1 MRIFKYL
8 MTAAAALAIC
18 GCSEKDETEKKID
31 DLLSRMTLHEKIGQ
45 MNQLSG
51 GDWLT
56 EAAEKGEVGSILNC
70 VDPAEINR
78 IQKAAVERSRL
89 GIPILVSR
97 DVIHGFKTIFPIP
110 LGLAATFDPELVESG
125 ARVAAVEAASC
136 GVRWTFS
143 PMLDISRDPRWGR
156 IAESSG
162 EDPYLDAVMG
172 AAMVRGYQG
181 NGDSTSI
188 AACLKHFVGY
198 GATEGGRDYN
208 TVELSERTL
217 RNVYFPAFQAGV
229 DAGAMTLMT
238 SFNTIDGV
246 PSTGNKWLL
255 QDVLRGE
262 WGFDGMI
269 VTDWNSSGEMI
280 MHGFAKDLKDAT
292 DLAVNA
298 GVEMDMMS
306 YGYISFIEE
315 LVKEKKISEKQIDDA
330 VRDILRLKFC
340 LGLFDNPY
348 VKEEGSGDVLYAPS
362 HLEAAKQSAIES
374 AILLKNDNAAL
385 PLKDAKTLLVT
396 GPLADAPY
404 EQMGTWAFDGDETHS
419 VTPLAALKKDYN
431 VIYEPGTAFSR
442 DRSIAGIA
450 KAKAAASRA
459 DAIVVFAGEEAIL
472 SGEAHCLS
480 DLNLQ
485 GAQSELIAAM
495 RQTGKKV
502 IVVVMAGRPLTIG
515 RDLENCDAMLYSFHP
530 GTMGGEAI
538 ADLLSGKAVPSGK
551 TPVTFL
557 KTVGQAPMYYNHL
570 NTGRP
575 NTGTETLLMDLP
587 LKAGQTSNGC
597 TSYYLDSGYGPL
609 FPFGYGLSYTT
620 FAYSGLKAAADG
632 VTLTVTNTGKCAGAE
647 IVQLYVAKPDAR
659 IFRPAQELKGFAKV
673 WLEAGESKTVTI
685 PLDDKAFRYWN
696 IATDS
701 WEVEGGKY
709 LLRVGASSDDICL
722 TGEVTVP
729 GTGAPN
735 PYQSVELPHYRT
747 GEVTQVSDEE
757 FAALLGRPIPEDKIK
772 IDRNMTLGELGHGR
786 SPLGWI
792 VAAVLGLL
800 LRQSIQRGK
809 PDLNILFQ
817 YNMPLRALAK
827 MTNGAISM
835 GMVDGI
841 VMEAQGFWIIGLLR
855 VIVEAVKNIA
865 QNGAMEKRLKNS

>member
-1 MRIFKYL
+1 MKILKYL
-8 MTAAAALAIC
+8 IMTAASALAIC

-330 VRDILRLKFC
+330 VRDILRLKFR

-348 VKEEGSGDVLYAPS
+348 VNEEGSKDVLYAPS

-374 AILLKNDNAAL
+374 AILLKNDNAL

-620 FAYSGLKAAADG
+620 FEYSDIALDSREYTAADTIK
-632 VTLTVTNTGKCAGAE
+632 VKFTLKNSGEYAGIEVA
-647 IVQLYVAKPDAR
+647 QLYVRDLVGSIAR
-659 IFRPAQELKGFAKV
+659 PVKELKGFQRVA
-673 WLEAGESKTVTI
+673 LNAGESKVVDFSL
-685 PLDDKAFRYWN
+685 PVSALAFWN
-696 IATDS
+696 INNEYIVEPGDFQLWVATDS
-701 WEVEGGKY
+701 ASGEP
-709 LLRVGASSDDICL
+709 VGF
-722 TGEVTVP
+722 TV
-729 GTGAPN
+729 
-735 PYQSVELPHYRT
+735 R
-747 GEVTQVSDEE
+747 
-757 FAALLGRPIPEDKIK
+757 
-772 IDRNMTLGELGHGR
+772 
-786 SPLGWI
+786 
-792 VAAVLGLL
+792 
-800 LRQSIQRGK
+800 
-809 PDLNILFQ
+809 
-817 YNMPLRALAK
+817 
-827 MTNGAISM
+827 
-835 GMVDGI
+835 
-841 VMEAQGFWIIGLLR
+841 
-855 VIVEAVKNIA
+855 
-865 QNGAMEKRLKNS
+865 

>member
-1 MRIFKYL
+1 MKILKYL
-8 MTAAAALAIC
+8 IMTAASALAIC

-78 IQKAAVERSRL
+78 VQKAAVERSRL

-172 AAMVRGYQG
+172 TAMVRGYQG

-217 RNVYFPAFQAGV
+217 RNIYFPAFQAGV

-330 VRDILRLKFC
+330 VRDILRLKFR

-348 VKEEGSGDVLYAPS
+348 VNEEGSKDVLYAPS

-374 AILLKNDNAAL
+374 AILLKNDNAL

-442 DRSIAGIA
+442 DRSTAGIA

-620 FAYSGLKAAADG
+620 FEYSDIALDSREYTAADTIKVK
-632 VTLTVTNTGKCAGAE
+632 VTLKNSGEYTGTEVA
-647 IVQLYVAKPDAR
+647 QLYVRDLVGSIAR
-659 IFRPAQELKGFAKV
+659 PVKELKGFQRVA
-673 WLEAGESKTVTI
+673 LNAGESKVVDFSL
-685 PLDDKAFRYWN
+685 PVSALAFWN
-696 IATDS
+696 INNEYIVEPGDFQLWVATDS
-701 WEVEGGKY
+701 ASGEP
-709 LLRVGASSDDICL
+709 VGF
-722 TGEVTVP
+722 TV
-729 GTGAPN
+729 
-735 PYQSVELPHYRT
+735 R
-747 GEVTQVSDEE
+747 
-757 FAALLGRPIPEDKIK
+757 
-772 IDRNMTLGELGHGR
+772 
-786 SPLGWI
+786 
-792 VAAVLGLL
+792 
-800 LRQSIQRGK
+800 
-809 PDLNILFQ
+809 
-817 YNMPLRALAK
+817 
-827 MTNGAISM
+827 
-835 GMVDGI
+835 
-841 VMEAQGFWIIGLLR
+841 
-855 VIVEAVKNIA
+855 
-865 QNGAMEKRLKNS
+865 

>member
-45 MNQLSG
+45 MNQISG

-70 VDPAEINR
+70 VNPAEINR
-78 IQKAAVERSRL
+78 VQKAAVERSRL

-255 QDVLRGE
+255 QDILRGE

-330 VRDILRLKFC
+330 VRDILRLKFR

-348 VKEEGSGDVLYAPS
+348 VNEDGSKDVLYAPS
-362 HLEAAKQSAIES
+362 HLEAAKQSALES
-374 AILLKNDNAAL
+374 AILLKNDNAL
-385 PLKDAKTLLVT
+385 PLKNVKTLLVT

-459 DAIVVFAGEEAIL
+459 EAIVVFAGEEAIL

-620 FAYSGLKAAADG
+620 FEYSDLTLDSREYTAADTIK
-632 VTLTVTNTGKCAGAE
+632 VKFTLKNSGEYAGIEVA
-647 IVQLYVAKPDAR
+647 QLYVRDLVGSIAR
-659 IFRPAQELKGFAKV
+659 PVKELKGFQRVA
-673 WLEAGESKTVTI
+673 LNAGESKVVDFSL
-685 PLDDKAFRYWN
+685 PVSALAFWN
-696 IATDS
+696 INNEYIVEPGDFQLWVATDS
-701 WEVEGGKY
+701 ASGEP
-709 LLRVGASSDDICL
+709 VGF
-722 TGEVTVP
+722 TV
-729 GTGAPN
+729 
-735 PYQSVELPHYRT
+735 R
-747 GEVTQVSDEE
+747 
-757 FAALLGRPIPEDKIK
+757 
-772 IDRNMTLGELGHGR
+772 
-786 SPLGWI
+786 
-792 VAAVLGLL
+792 
-800 LRQSIQRGK
+800 
-809 PDLNILFQ
+809 
-817 YNMPLRALAK
+817 
-827 MTNGAISM
+827 
-835 GMVDGI
+835 
-841 VMEAQGFWIIGLLR
+841 
-855 VIVEAVKNIA
+855 
-865 QNGAMEKRLKNS
+865 

>member
-1 MRIFKYL
+1 MKILKCL
-8 MTAAAALAIC
+8 IMTAASALAIC

-330 VRDILRLKFC
+330 VRDILRLKFR

-348 VKEEGSGDVLYAPS
+348 VNEEGSKDVLYAPS

-374 AILLKNDNAAL
+374 AILLKNDNAL
-385 PLKDAKTLLVT
+385 PLKNVKTLLVT

-620 FAYSGLKAAADG
+620 FEYSDIALDSREYTAADTIK
-632 VTLTVTNTGKCAGAE
+632 VKFTLKNSGEYAGIEVA
-647 IVQLYVAKPDAR
+647 QLYVRDLVGSIAR
-659 IFRPAQELKGFAKV
+659 PVKELKGFQRVA
-673 WLEAGESKTVTI
+673 LNAGESKVVDLSL
-685 PLDDKAFRYWN
+685 PVSALAFWN
-696 IATDS
+696 INNEYIVEPGDFQLWVATDS
-701 WEVEGGKY
+701 ASGEP
-709 LLRVGASSDDICL
+709 VGF
-722 TGEVTVP
+722 TV
-729 GTGAPN
+729 
-735 PYQSVELPHYRT
+735 R
-747 GEVTQVSDEE
+747 
-757 FAALLGRPIPEDKIK
+757 
-772 IDRNMTLGELGHGR
+772 
-786 SPLGWI
+786 
-792 VAAVLGLL
+792 
-800 LRQSIQRGK
+800 
-809 PDLNILFQ
+809 
-817 YNMPLRALAK
+817 
-827 MTNGAISM
+827 
-835 GMVDGI
+835 
-841 VMEAQGFWIIGLLR
+841 
-855 VIVEAVKNIA
+855 
-865 QNGAMEKRLKNS
+865 

>member
-1 MRIFKYL
+1 MKILKYL
-8 MTAAAALAIC
+8 IMTAASALAIC
-18 GCSEKDETEKKID
+18 GCSEKDETEKRID

-78 IQKAAVERSRL
+78 VQKAAVEKSRL

-162 EDPYLDAVMG
+162 EDPYLDVVMG
-172 AAMVRGYQG
+172 VAMVRGYQG

-208 TVELSERTL
+208 TAEISERTL
-217 RNVYFPAFQAGV
+217 RNVYFHAFQAGV

-255 QDVLRGE
+255 QDILRGE

-330 VRDILRLKFC
+330 VRDILRLKFR

-348 VKEEGSGDVLYAPS
+348 VNEEGSKDVLYAPS

-374 AILLKNDNAAL
+374 AILLKNDNAL
-385 PLKDAKTLLVT
+385 PLKNVKTLLVT

-442 DRSIAGIA
+442 DRSTAGIA

-620 FAYSGLKAAADG
+620 FEYSDIALDSREYTAADTIK
-632 VTLTVTNTGKCAGAE
+632 VKFTLKNSGEYTGTEVA
-647 IVQLYVAKPDAR
+647 QLYVRDLVGSIAR
-659 IFRPAQELKGFAKV
+659 PVKELKGFQRVA
-673 WLEAGESKTVTI
+673 LNAGESKVVDFSL
-685 PLDDKAFRYWN
+685 PVSALAFWN
-696 IATDS
+696 INNEYIVKPGDFQLWVATDS
-701 WEVEGGKY
+701 ASGEP
-709 LLRVGASSDDICL
+709 VGF
-722 TGEVTVP
+722 TV
-729 GTGAPN
+729 
-735 PYQSVELPHYRT
+735 R
-747 GEVTQVSDEE
+747 
-757 FAALLGRPIPEDKIK
+757 
-772 IDRNMTLGELGHGR
+772 
-786 SPLGWI
+786 
-792 VAAVLGLL
+792 
-800 LRQSIQRGK
+800 
-809 PDLNILFQ
+809 
-817 YNMPLRALAK
+817 
-827 MTNGAISM
+827 
-835 GMVDGI
+835 
-841 VMEAQGFWIIGLLR
+841 
-855 VIVEAVKNIA
+855 
-865 QNGAMEKRLKNS
+865 

>member
-1 MRIFKYL
+1 
-8 MTAAAALAIC
+8 MTAASALAIC

-255 QDVLRGE
+255 QDILRGE

-330 VRDILRLKFC
+330 VRDILRLKFR

-348 VKEEGSGDVLYAPS
+348 VNEEGSKDVLYAPS

-374 AILLKNDNAAL
+374 AILLKNDNAL
-385 PLKDAKTLLVT
+385 PLKNVKTLLVT

-442 DRSIAGIA
+442 DRSTAGIA

-480 DLNLQ
+480 DPNLQ

-620 FAYSGLKAAADG
+620 FEYSDIALDSREYTAADTIK
-632 VTLTVTNTGKCAGAE
+632 VKFTLKNSGEYTGTEVA
-647 IVQLYVAKPDAR
+647 QLYVRDLVGSIAR
-659 IFRPAQELKGFAKV
+659 PVKELKGFQRVA
-673 WLEAGESKTVTI
+673 LNAGESKVVDFSL
-685 PLDDKAFRYWN
+685 PVSALAFWN
-696 IATDS
+696 INNEYAVEPGDFQLWVATDS
-701 WEVEGGKY
+701 ASGEP
-709 LLRVGASSDDICL
+709 VGF
-722 TGEVTVP
+722 TV
-729 GTGAPN
+729 
-735 PYQSVELPHYRT
+735 R
-747 GEVTQVSDEE
+747 
-757 FAALLGRPIPEDKIK
+757 
-772 IDRNMTLGELGHGR
+772 
-786 SPLGWI
+786 
-792 VAAVLGLL
+792 
-800 LRQSIQRGK
+800 
-809 PDLNILFQ
+809 
-817 YNMPLRALAK
+817 
-827 MTNGAISM
+827 
-835 GMVDGI
+835 
-841 VMEAQGFWIIGLLR
+841 
-855 VIVEAVKNIA
+855 
-865 QNGAMEKRLKNS
+865 

>member
-78 IQKAAVERSRL
+78 VQKAAVERSRL

-330 VRDILRLKFC
+330 VRDILRLKFR

-348 VKEEGSGDVLYAPS
+348 VKEEGSGDVLYAPP

-374 AILLKNDNAAL
+374 AILLKNDNAL
-385 PLKDAKTLLVT
+385 PLKNVKTLLVT

-620 FAYSGLKAAADG
+620 FEYSDIALDSREYTAADTIK
-632 VTLTVTNTGKCAGAE
+632 VKFTLKNSGEYTGTEVA
-647 IVQLYVAKPDAR
+647 QLYVRDLVGSIAR
-659 IFRPAQELKGFAKV
+659 PVKELKGFQRV
-673 WLEAGESKTVTI
+673 TLNAGESKVVDFSL
-685 PLDDKAFRYWN
+685 PVSALAFWN
-696 IATDS
+696 INNEYIVEPGDFQLWVATDS
-701 WEVEGGKY
+701 ASGEP
-709 LLRVGASSDDICL
+709 VGF
-722 TGEVTVP
+722 TV
-729 GTGAPN
+729 
-735 PYQSVELPHYRT
+735 R
-747 GEVTQVSDEE
+747 
-757 FAALLGRPIPEDKIK
+757 
-772 IDRNMTLGELGHGR
+772 
-786 SPLGWI
+786 
-792 VAAVLGLL
+792 
-800 LRQSIQRGK
+800 
-809 PDLNILFQ
+809 
-817 YNMPLRALAK
+817 
-827 MTNGAISM
+827 
-835 GMVDGI
+835 
-841 VMEAQGFWIIGLLR
+841 
-855 VIVEAVKNIA
+855 
-865 QNGAMEKRLKNS
+865 

>member
-1 MRIFKYL
+1 MKILKYL
-8 MTAAAALAIC
+8 IMTAASALAIC

-78 IQKAAVERSRL
+78 VQKAAVERSRL

-125 ARVAAVEAASC
+125 ARVAAVEAAFC

-198 GATEGGRDYN
+198 GAAEGGRDYN
-208 TVELSERTL
+208 TTEISERTL
-217 RNVYFPAFQAGV
+217 RNIYFPAFQAGV

-330 VRDILRLKFC
+330 VRDILRLKFR

-348 VKEEGSGDVLYAPS
+348 VNEEGSKDVLYAPS

-374 AILLKNDNAAL
+374 AILLKNDNAL
-385 PLKDAKTLLVT
+385 PLKNVKTLLVT

-515 RDLENCDAMLYSFHP
+515 RNLENCDAMLYSFHP

-538 ADLLSGKAVPSGK
+538 ADLLSGKAIPSGK

-570 NTGRP
+570 STGRP

-620 FAYSGLKAAADG
+620 FEYSDLSLDSREYATTDTIKVK
-632 VTLTVTNTGKCAGAE
+632 VTLKNSGEYAGTEVA
-647 IVQLYVAKPDAR
+647 QLYVRDLVGSIAR
-659 IFRPAQELKGFAKV
+659 PVKELKGFQRVTLK
-673 WLEAGESKTVTI
+673 AGESTVVEFSL
-685 PLDDKAFRYWN
+685 PVAALAFWN
-696 IATDS
+696 INNEYIVEPGDFQLWVATDS
-701 WEVEGGKY
+701 ASGEP
-709 LLRVGASSDDICL
+709 VGF
-722 TGEVTVP
+722 TV
-729 GTGAPN
+729 
-735 PYQSVELPHYRT
+735 R
-747 GEVTQVSDEE
+747 
-757 FAALLGRPIPEDKIK
+757 
-772 IDRNMTLGELGHGR
+772 
-786 SPLGWI
+786 
-792 VAAVLGLL
+792 
-800 LRQSIQRGK
+800 
-809 PDLNILFQ
+809 
-817 YNMPLRALAK
+817 
-827 MTNGAISM
+827 
-835 GMVDGI
+835 
-841 VMEAQGFWIIGLLR
+841 
-855 VIVEAVKNIA
+855 
-865 QNGAMEKRLKNS
+865 

>member
-1 MRIFKYL
+1 MRILKYL
-8 MTAAAALAIC
+8 IMTAASALAIC

-172 AAMVRGYQG
+172 TAMVRGYQG

-198 GATEGGRDYN
+198 GAAEGGRDYN

-330 VRDILRLKFC
+330 VRDILRLKFR

-374 AILLKNDNAAL
+374 AILLKNDNAL
-385 PLKDAKTLLVT
+385 PLKNVKTLLVT

-502 IVVVMAGRPLTIG
+502 IVVVIAGRPLTIG
-515 RDLENCDAMLYSFHP
+515 HDLENCDAMLYSFHP

-620 FAYSGLKAAADG
+620 FEYSDLTLDSREYTAADTIKVK
-632 VTLTVTNTGKCAGAE
+632 VTLKNSGEYAGTEVA
-647 IVQLYVAKPDAR
+647 QLYVRDLVGSIAR
-659 IFRPAQELKGFAKV
+659 PVKELKGFQRVA
-673 WLEAGESKTVTI
+673 LNAGESKVVDFSL
-685 PLDDKAFRYWN
+685 PVSALAFWN
-696 IATDS
+696 INNEYIVEPGDFQLWVATDS
-701 WEVEGGKY
+701 ASGEP
-709 LLRVGASSDDICL
+709 VGF
-722 TGEVTVP
+722 TV
-729 GTGAPN
+729 
-735 PYQSVELPHYRT
+735 R
-747 GEVTQVSDEE
+747 
-757 FAALLGRPIPEDKIK
+757 
-772 IDRNMTLGELGHGR
+772 
-786 SPLGWI
+786 
-792 VAAVLGLL
+792 
-800 LRQSIQRGK
+800 
-809 PDLNILFQ
+809 
-817 YNMPLRALAK
+817 
-827 MTNGAISM
+827 
-835 GMVDGI
+835 
-841 VMEAQGFWIIGLLR
+841 
-855 VIVEAVKNIA
+855 
-865 QNGAMEKRLKNS
+865 

>member
-56 EAAEKGEVGSILNC
+56 EAAEKGEVGSVLNC

-78 IQKAAVERSRL
+78 VQKAAVERSRL

-246 PSTGNKWLL
+246 PSTGNKRLL

-330 VRDILRLKFC
+330 VRDILRLKFR

-374 AILLKNDNAAL
+374 AILLKNDNAL
-385 PLKDAKTLLVT
+385 PLKNAKTLLVT

-515 RDLENCDAMLYSFHP
+515 RDLDNCDAMLYSFHP

-620 FAYSGLKAAADG
+620 FEYSDIALDSREYTAADTIK
-632 VTLTVTNTGKCAGAE
+632 VKFTLKNNGEYAGIEVA
-647 IVQLYVAKPDAR
+647 QLYVRDLVGSIAR
-659 IFRPAQELKGFAKV
+659 PVKELKGFQRVA
-673 WLEAGESKTVTI
+673 LNAGESTVVEFSL
-685 PLDDKAFRYWN
+685 PVSDLAFWN
-696 IATDS
+696 INNEYAVEPGDFQLWVATDS
-701 WEVEGGKY
+701 ASGEP
-709 LLRVGASSDDICL
+709 VGF
-722 TGEVTVP
+722 TV
-729 GTGAPN
+729 
-735 PYQSVELPHYRT
+735 R
-747 GEVTQVSDEE
+747 
-757 FAALLGRPIPEDKIK
+757 
-772 IDRNMTLGELGHGR
+772 
-786 SPLGWI
+786 
-792 VAAVLGLL
+792 
-800 LRQSIQRGK
+800 
-809 PDLNILFQ
+809 
-817 YNMPLRALAK
+817 
-827 MTNGAISM
+827 
-835 GMVDGI
+835 
-841 VMEAQGFWIIGLLR
+841 
-855 VIVEAVKNIA
+855 
-865 QNGAMEKRLKNS
+865 

>member
-1 MRIFKYL
+1 
-8 MTAAAALAIC
+8 
-18 GCSEKDETEKKID
+18 
-31 DLLSRMTLHEKIGQ
+31 
-45 MNQLSG
+45 
-51 GDWLT
+51 
-56 EAAEKGEVGSILNC
+56 
-70 VDPAEINR
+70 
-78 IQKAAVERSRL
+78 
-89 GIPILVSR
+89 
-97 DVIHGFKTIFPIP
+97 
-110 LGLAATFDPELVESG
+110 
-125 ARVAAVEAASC
+125 
-136 GVRWTFS
+136 
-143 PMLDISRDPRWGR
+143 
-156 IAESSG
+156 
-162 EDPYLDAVMG
+162 MG
-172 AAMVRGYQG
+172 TAMVRGYQG

-255 QDVLRGE
+255 QDILRGE

-330 VRDILRLKFC
+330 VRDILRLKFR

-620 FAYSGLKAAADG
+620 FEYSDIALDSREYTAADTIK
-632 VTLTVTNTGKCAGAE
+632 VKFTLKNSGEYAGIEVA
-647 IVQLYVAKPDAR
+647 QLYVRDLVGSIAR
-659 IFRPAQELKGFAKV
+659 PVKELKGFQRVALNV
-673 WLEAGESKTVTI
+673 GESKVVDFSL
-685 PLDDKAFRYWN
+685 PVSALAFWN
-696 IATDS
+696 INNEYIVEPGDFQLWVATDS
-701 WEVEGGKY
+701 TSGEP
-709 LLRVGASSDDICL
+709 VGF
-722 TGEVTVP
+722 TV
-729 GTGAPN
+729 
-735 PYQSVELPHYRT
+735 R
-747 GEVTQVSDEE
+747 
-757 FAALLGRPIPEDKIK
+757 
-772 IDRNMTLGELGHGR
+772 
-786 SPLGWI
+786 
-792 VAAVLGLL
+792 
-800 LRQSIQRGK
+800 
-809 PDLNILFQ
+809 
-817 YNMPLRALAK
+817 
-827 MTNGAISM
+827 
-835 GMVDGI
+835 
-841 VMEAQGFWIIGLLR
+841 
-855 VIVEAVKNIA
+855 
-865 QNGAMEKRLKNS
+865 

>member
-1 MRIFKYL
+1 MKILKYL
-8 MTAAAALAIC
+8 IMTAASALAIC

-172 AAMVRGYQG
+172 TAMVRGYQG

-315 LVKEKKISEKQIDDA
+315 LVKEKEISEKQIDDA
-330 VRDILRLKFC
+330 VRDILRLKFR

-374 AILLKNDNAAL
+374 AILLKNDNAL
-385 PLKDAKTLLVT
+385 PLKNVKTLLVT

-515 RDLENCDAMLYSFHP
+515 RDLENCDAVLYSFHP

-570 NTGRP
+570 NIGRP

-620 FAYSGLKAAADG
+620 FEYSDLTLDSREYTAADTIKVK
-632 VTLTVTNTGKCAGAE
+632 VTLKNSGEYAGTEVA
-647 IVQLYVAKPDAR
+647 QLYVRDLVGSIAR
-659 IFRPAQELKGFAKV
+659 PVKELKGFQRVA
-673 WLEAGESKTVTI
+673 LNAGESKVVDFSL
-685 PLDDKAFRYWN
+685 PVSALAFWN
-696 IATDS
+696 INNEYIVEPGDFQLWVATDS
-701 WEVEGGKY
+701 ASGEP
-709 LLRVGASSDDICL
+709 VGF
-722 TGEVTVP
+722 TV
-729 GTGAPN
+729 
-735 PYQSVELPHYRT
+735 R
-747 GEVTQVSDEE
+747 
-757 FAALLGRPIPEDKIK
+757 
-772 IDRNMTLGELGHGR
+772 
-786 SPLGWI
+786 
-792 VAAVLGLL
+792 
-800 LRQSIQRGK
+800 
-809 PDLNILFQ
+809 
-817 YNMPLRALAK
+817 
-827 MTNGAISM
+827 
-835 GMVDGI
+835 
-841 VMEAQGFWIIGLLR
+841 
-855 VIVEAVKNIA
+855 
-865 QNGAMEKRLKNS
+865 

>member
-1 MRIFKYL
+1 MKILKYL
-8 MTAAAALAIC
+8 IMTAASALAIC

-217 RNVYFPAFQAGV
+217 RNIYFPAFQAGV

-330 VRDILRLKFC
+330 VRDILRLKFR

-348 VKEEGSGDVLYAPS
+348 VNEEGSKDVLYAPS

-374 AILLKNDNAAL
+374 AILLKNDNAL
-385 PLKDAKTLLVT
+385 PLKNVKTLLVT

-419 VTPLAALKKDYN
+419 VTPLTALKKDYN

-620 FAYSGLKAAADG
+620 FEYSDIALDSREYTAADTIK
-632 VTLTVTNTGKCAGAE
+632 VKFTLKNSGEYAGIEVA
-647 IVQLYVAKPDAR
+647 QLYVRDLVGSIAR
-659 IFRPAQELKGFAKV
+659 PVKELKGFQRVA
-673 WLEAGESKTVTI
+673 LNAGESKVVDFSL
-685 PLDDKAFRYWN
+685 PVSALAFWN
-696 IATDS
+696 INNEYIVEPGDFQLWVATDS
-701 WEVEGGKY
+701 ASGEP
-709 LLRVGASSDDICL
+709 VGF
-722 TGEVTVP
+722 TV
-729 GTGAPN
+729 
-735 PYQSVELPHYRT
+735 R
-747 GEVTQVSDEE
+747 
-757 FAALLGRPIPEDKIK
+757 
-772 IDRNMTLGELGHGR
+772 
-786 SPLGWI
+786 
-792 VAAVLGLL
+792 
-800 LRQSIQRGK
+800 
-809 PDLNILFQ
+809 
-817 YNMPLRALAK
+817 
-827 MTNGAISM
+827 
-835 GMVDGI
+835 
-841 VMEAQGFWIIGLLR
+841 
-855 VIVEAVKNIA
+855 
-865 QNGAMEKRLKNS
+865 

>member
-1 MRIFKYL
+1 MKILKYL
-8 MTAAAALAIC
+8 IMTAASALAIC

-45 MNQLSG
+45 MNQISG

-78 IQKAAVERSRL
+78 VQKAAVERSRL

-172 AAMVRGYQG
+172 TAMVRGYQG

-255 QDVLRGE
+255 QDILRGE

-330 VRDILRLKFC
+330 VRDILRLKFR

-348 VKEEGSGDVLYAPS
+348 VNEEGSKDVLYAPS

-374 AILLKNDNAAL
+374 AILLKNDNAL
-385 PLKDAKTLLVT
+385 PLKNVKTLLVT

-404 EQMGTWAFDGDETHS
+404 EQMGTWAFDGDESHS

-442 DRSIAGIA
+442 DRSTAGIA

-620 FAYSGLKAAADG
+620 FEYSDLTLDSREYTAVDTIKVK
-632 VTLTVTNTGKCAGAE
+632 VTLKNSGEYAGTEVA
-647 IVQLYVAKPDAR
+647 QLYVRDLVGSIAR
-659 IFRPAQELKGFAKV
+659 PVKELKGFQRVA
-673 WLEAGESKTVTI
+673 LNAGESKVVDFSL
-685 PLDDKAFRYWN
+685 PVSALAFWN
-696 IATDS
+696 INNEYIVEPGDFQLWVATDTAS
-701 WEVEGGKY
+701 GEP
-709 LLRVGASSDDICL
+709 VGF
-722 TGEVTVP
+722 TV
-729 GTGAPN
+729 
-735 PYQSVELPHYRT
+735 R
-747 GEVTQVSDEE
+747 
-757 FAALLGRPIPEDKIK
+757 
-772 IDRNMTLGELGHGR
+772 
-786 SPLGWI
+786 
-792 VAAVLGLL
+792 
-800 LRQSIQRGK
+800 
-809 PDLNILFQ
+809 
-817 YNMPLRALAK
+817 
-827 MTNGAISM
+827 
-835 GMVDGI
+835 
-841 VMEAQGFWIIGLLR
+841 
-855 VIVEAVKNIA
+855 
-865 QNGAMEKRLKNS
+865 

>member
-1 MRIFKYL
+1 
-8 MTAAAALAIC
+8 
-18 GCSEKDETEKKID
+18 
-31 DLLSRMTLHEKIGQ
+31 
-45 MNQLSG
+45 
-51 GDWLT
+51 
-56 EAAEKGEVGSILNC
+56 
-70 VDPAEINR
+70 
-78 IQKAAVERSRL
+78 
-89 GIPILVSR
+89 
-97 DVIHGFKTIFPIP
+97 
-110 LGLAATFDPELVESG
+110 
-125 ARVAAVEAASC
+125 
-136 GVRWTFS
+136 
-143 PMLDISRDPRWGR
+143 
-156 IAESSG
+156 
-162 EDPYLDAVMG
+162 MG

-255 QDVLRGE
+255 QDILRGE

-330 VRDILRLKFC
+330 VRDILRLKFR

-480 DLNLQ
+480 YLNLQ

-515 RDLENCDAMLYSFHP
+515 RDLDNCDAMLYSFHP

-620 FAYSGLKAAADG
+620 FEYSDIALDSREYTAADTIK
-632 VTLTVTNTGKCAGAE
+632 VKFTLKNSGEYAGTEVA
-647 IVQLYVAKPDAR
+647 QLYVRDLVGSIAR
-659 IFRPAQELKGFAKV
+659 PVKELKGFQRVA
-673 WLEAGESKTVTI
+673 LNAGESKVVDFSL
-685 PLDDKAFRYWN
+685 PVSALAFWN
-696 IATDS
+696 INNEYIVEPGDFQLWIATDS
-701 WEVEGGKY
+701 ASGEP
-709 LLRVGASSDDICL
+709 VGF
-722 TGEVTVP
+722 TV
-729 GTGAPN
+729 
-735 PYQSVELPHYRT
+735 R
-747 GEVTQVSDEE
+747 
-757 FAALLGRPIPEDKIK
+757 
-772 IDRNMTLGELGHGR
+772 
-786 SPLGWI
+786 
-792 VAAVLGLL
+792 
-800 LRQSIQRGK
+800 
-809 PDLNILFQ
+809 
-817 YNMPLRALAK
+817 
-827 MTNGAISM
+827 
-835 GMVDGI
+835 
-841 VMEAQGFWIIGLLR
+841 
-855 VIVEAVKNIA
+855 
-865 QNGAMEKRLKNS
+865 

>member
-1 MRIFKYL
+1 MKILKYL
-8 MTAAAALAIC
+8 IMTAASALAIC

-330 VRDILRLKFC
+330 VRDILRLKFR

-348 VKEEGSGDVLYAPS
+348 VNEEGSKDVLYAPS

-374 AILLKNDNAAL
+374 AILLKNDNAL
-385 PLKDAKTLLVT
+385 PLKNVKTLLVT

-620 FAYSGLKAAADG
+620 FEYSDIALDSREYTAADTIK
-632 VTLTVTNTGKCAGAE
+632 VKFTLKNSGEYAGIEVA
-647 IVQLYVAKPDAR
+647 QLYVRDLVGSIAR
-659 IFRPAQELKGFAKV
+659 PVKELKGFQRVA
-673 WLEAGESKTVTI
+673 LNAGESKVVDLSL
-685 PLDDKAFRYWN
+685 PVSALAFWN
-696 IATDS
+696 INNEYIVEPGDFQLWVATDS
-701 WEVEGGKY
+701 ASGEP
-709 LLRVGASSDDICL
+709 VGF
-722 TGEVTVP
+722 TV
-729 GTGAPN
+729 
-735 PYQSVELPHYRT
+735 R
-747 GEVTQVSDEE
+747 
-757 FAALLGRPIPEDKIK
+757 
-772 IDRNMTLGELGHGR
+772 
-786 SPLGWI
+786 
-792 VAAVLGLL
+792 
-800 LRQSIQRGK
+800 
-809 PDLNILFQ
+809 
-817 YNMPLRALAK
+817 
-827 MTNGAISM
+827 
-835 GMVDGI
+835 
-841 VMEAQGFWIIGLLR
+841 
-855 VIVEAVKNIA
+855 
-865 QNGAMEKRLKNS
+865 

>member
-78 IQKAAVERSRL
+78 VQKAAVERSRL

-330 VRDILRLKFC
+330 VRDILRLKFR

-374 AILLKNDNAAL
+374 AILLKNDNAL
-385 PLKDAKTLLVT
+385 PLKNVKTLLVT

-431 VIYEPGTAFSR
+431 VIYEPGIAFSR

-620 FAYSGLKAAADG
+620 FEYSDLTLDSREYTAADTIK
-632 VTLTVTNTGKCAGAE
+632 VKFTLKNSGEYAGIEVA
-647 IVQLYVAKPDAR
+647 QLYVRDLVGSIAR
-659 IFRPAQELKGFAKV
+659 PVKELKGFQRVA
-673 WLEAGESKTVTI
+673 LNAGESKVVDFSL
-685 PLDDKAFRYWN
+685 PVSALAFWN
-696 IATDS
+696 INNEYIVEPGDFQLWVATDS
-701 WEVEGGKY
+701 ASGEP
-709 LLRVGASSDDICL
+709 VGF
-722 TGEVTVP
+722 TV
-729 GTGAPN
+729 
-735 PYQSVELPHYRT
+735 R
-747 GEVTQVSDEE
+747 
-757 FAALLGRPIPEDKIK
+757 
-772 IDRNMTLGELGHGR
+772 
-786 SPLGWI
+786 
-792 VAAVLGLL
+792 
-800 LRQSIQRGK
+800 
-809 PDLNILFQ
+809 
-817 YNMPLRALAK
+817 
-827 MTNGAISM
+827 
-835 GMVDGI
+835 
-841 VMEAQGFWIIGLLR
+841 
-855 VIVEAVKNIA
+855 
-865 QNGAMEKRLKNS
+865 

>member
-1 MRIFKYL
+1 
-8 MTAAAALAIC
+8 MTAASALAIC

-217 RNVYFPAFQAGV
+217 RNIYFPAFQAGV

-330 VRDILRLKFC
+330 VRDILRLKFR

-348 VKEEGSGDVLYAPS
+348 VNEEGSKDVLYAPS

-374 AILLKNDNAAL
+374 AILLKNDNAL
-385 PLKDAKTLLVT
+385 PLKNVKTLLVT

-442 DRSIAGIA
+442 DRSTAGIA
-450 KAKAAASRA
+450 KAKAVASRA

-620 FAYSGLKAAADG
+620 FEYSDIALDSREYTAADTIK
-632 VTLTVTNTGKCAGAE
+632 VKFTLKNSGEYAGIEVA
-647 IVQLYVAKPDAR
+647 QLYVRDLVGSIAR
-659 IFRPAQELKGFAKV
+659 PVKELKGFQRVALNV
-673 WLEAGESKTVTI
+673 GESKVVDFSL
-685 PLDDKAFRYWN
+685 PVSALAFWN
-696 IATDS
+696 INNEYIVEPGDFQLWVATDS
-701 WEVEGGKY
+701 ASGEP
-709 LLRVGASSDDICL
+709 VGF
-722 TGEVTVP
+722 TV
-729 GTGAPN
+729 
-735 PYQSVELPHYRT
+735 R
-747 GEVTQVSDEE
+747 
-757 FAALLGRPIPEDKIK
+757 
-772 IDRNMTLGELGHGR
+772 
-786 SPLGWI
+786 
-792 VAAVLGLL
+792 
-800 LRQSIQRGK
+800 
-809 PDLNILFQ
+809 
-817 YNMPLRALAK
+817 
-827 MTNGAISM
+827 
-835 GMVDGI
+835 
-841 VMEAQGFWIIGLLR
+841 
-855 VIVEAVKNIA
+855 
-865 QNGAMEKRLKNS
+865 

>member
-1 MRIFKYL
+1 MKILKYL
-8 MTAAAALAIC
+8 IMTAASALAIC

-78 IQKAAVERSRL
+78 VQKAAVERSRL

-172 AAMVRGYQG
+172 VAMVRGYQG

-262 WGFDGMI
+262 WRFDGMI

-330 VRDILRLKFC
+330 VRDILRLKFR

-348 VKEEGSGDVLYAPS
+348 VNEEGSKDVLYAPS

-374 AILLKNDNAAL
+374 AILLKNDNAL
-385 PLKDAKTLLVT
+385 PLKNVKTLLVT

-442 DRSIAGIA
+442 DRSTAGIA

-515 RDLENCDAMLYSFHP
+515 CDLENCDAMLYSFHP

-538 ADLLSGKAVPSGK
+538 ADLLSGKTVPSGK

-620 FAYSGLKAAADG
+620 FEYSDIALDSREYTAADTIK
-632 VTLTVTNTGKCAGAE
+632 VKFTLKNSGEYAGIEVA
-647 IVQLYVAKPDAR
+647 QLYVRDLVGSIAR
-659 IFRPAQELKGFAKV
+659 PVKELKGFQRVA
-673 WLEAGESKTVTI
+673 LNAGESKVVDFSL
-685 PLDDKAFRYWN
+685 PVSALAFWN
-696 IATDS
+696 INNEYIVEPGDFQLWVATDS
-701 WEVEGGKY
+701 ASGEP
-709 LLRVGASSDDICL
+709 VGF
-722 TGEVTVP
+722 TV
-729 GTGAPN
+729 
-735 PYQSVELPHYRT
+735 R
-747 GEVTQVSDEE
+747 
-757 FAALLGRPIPEDKIK
+757 
-772 IDRNMTLGELGHGR
+772 
-786 SPLGWI
+786 
-792 VAAVLGLL
+792 
-800 LRQSIQRGK
+800 
-809 PDLNILFQ
+809 
-817 YNMPLRALAK
+817 
-827 MTNGAISM
+827 
-835 GMVDGI
+835 
-841 VMEAQGFWIIGLLR
+841 
-855 VIVEAVKNIA
+855 
-865 QNGAMEKRLKNS
+865 

>member
-1 MRIFKYL
+1 MKILKYL
-8 MTAAAALAIC
+8 IMTAASALAIC

-78 IQKAAVERSRL
+78 VQKAAVERSRL

-315 LVKEKKISEKQIDDA
+315 LVKEKEISEKQIDDA
-330 VRDILRLKFC
+330 VRDILRLKFR

-374 AILLKNDNAAL
+374 AILLKNDNAL
-385 PLKDAKTLLVT
+385 PLKNVKTLLVT

-538 ADLLSGKAVPSGK
+538 ADLLSGKTVPSGK

-620 FAYSGLKAAADG
+620 FEYSDLTLDSREYTAADTIKVK
-632 VTLTVTNTGKCAGAE
+632 VTLKNSGEYAGTEVA
-647 IVQLYVAKPDAR
+647 QLYVRDLVGSIAR
-659 IFRPAQELKGFAKV
+659 PVKELKGFQRVA
-673 WLEAGESKTVTI
+673 LNAGESTVVEFSL
-685 PLDDKAFRYWN
+685 PVSDLAFWN
-696 IATDS
+696 INNEYAVEPGDFQLWVATDS
-701 WEVEGGKY
+701 ASGEP
-709 LLRVGASSDDICL
+709 VGF
-722 TGEVTVP
+722 TV
-729 GTGAPN
+729 
-735 PYQSVELPHYRT
+735 R
-747 GEVTQVSDEE
+747 
-757 FAALLGRPIPEDKIK
+757 
-772 IDRNMTLGELGHGR
+772 
-786 SPLGWI
+786 
-792 VAAVLGLL
+792 
-800 LRQSIQRGK
+800 
-809 PDLNILFQ
+809 
-817 YNMPLRALAK
+817 
-827 MTNGAISM
+827 
-835 GMVDGI
+835 
-841 VMEAQGFWIIGLLR
+841 
-855 VIVEAVKNIA
+855 
-865 QNGAMEKRLKNS
+865 

>member
-217 RNVYFPAFQAGV
+217 RNIYFPAFQAGV

-330 VRDILRLKFC
+330 VRDILRLKFR

-348 VKEEGSGDVLYAPS
+348 VNEEGSKDVLYAPS

-374 AILLKNDNAAL
+374 AILLKNDNAL
-385 PLKDAKTLLVT
+385 PLKNVKTLLVT

-442 DRSIAGIA
+442 DRSTAGIA

-620 FAYSGLKAAADG
+620 FEYSDIALDSREYTAADTIK
-632 VTLTVTNTGKCAGAE
+632 VKFTLKNSGEYAGIEVA
-647 IVQLYVAKPDAR
+647 QLYVRDLVGSIAR
-659 IFRPAQELKGFAKV
+659 PVKELKGFQRVA
-673 WLEAGESKTVTI
+673 LNAGESKVVDFSL
-685 PLDDKAFRYWN
+685 PVSALAFWN
-696 IATDS
+696 INNEYIVEPGDFQLWVATDS
-701 WEVEGGKY
+701 ASGEP
-709 LLRVGASSDDICL
+709 VGF
-722 TGEVTVP
+722 TV
-729 GTGAPN
+729 
-735 PYQSVELPHYRT
+735 R
-747 GEVTQVSDEE
+747 
-757 FAALLGRPIPEDKIK
+757 
-772 IDRNMTLGELGHGR
+772 
-786 SPLGWI
+786 
-792 VAAVLGLL
+792 
-800 LRQSIQRGK
+800 
-809 PDLNILFQ
+809 
-817 YNMPLRALAK
+817 
-827 MTNGAISM
+827 
-835 GMVDGI
+835 
-841 VMEAQGFWIIGLLR
+841 
-855 VIVEAVKNIA
+855 
-865 QNGAMEKRLKNS
+865 

>member
-1 MRIFKYL
+1 MKILKYL
-8 MTAAAALAIC
+8 IMTAASALAIC

-31 DLLSRMTLHEKIGQ
+31 DLLSQMTLHEKIGQ

-330 VRDILRLKFC
+330 VRDILRLKFR

-348 VKEEGSGDVLYAPS
+348 VNEEGSKDVLYAPS

-374 AILLKNDNAAL
+374 AILLKNDNAL
-385 PLKDAKTLLVT
+385 PLKNVKTLLVT

-431 VIYEPGTAFSR
+431 VIYEPGIAFSR

-620 FAYSGLKAAADG
+620 FEYSDIALDSREYTAADTIKVK
-632 VTLTVTNTGKCAGAE
+632 VTLKNSGEYTGTEVA
-647 IVQLYVAKPDAR
+647 QLYVRDLVGSIAR
-659 IFRPAQELKGFAKV
+659 PVKELKGFQRVA
-673 WLEAGESKTVTI
+673 LNAGESKVVDFSL
-685 PLDDKAFRYWN
+685 PVSALAFWN
-696 IATDS
+696 INNEYIVEPGDFQLWVATDS
-701 WEVEGGKY
+701 ASGEP
-709 LLRVGASSDDICL
+709 VGF
-722 TGEVTVP
+722 TV
-729 GTGAPN
+729 
-735 PYQSVELPHYRT
+735 R
-747 GEVTQVSDEE
+747 
-757 FAALLGRPIPEDKIK
+757 
-772 IDRNMTLGELGHGR
+772 
-786 SPLGWI
+786 
-792 VAAVLGLL
+792 
-800 LRQSIQRGK
+800 
-809 PDLNILFQ
+809 
-817 YNMPLRALAK
+817 
-827 MTNGAISM
+827 
-835 GMVDGI
+835 
-841 VMEAQGFWIIGLLR
+841 
-855 VIVEAVKNIA
+855 
-865 QNGAMEKRLKNS
+865 

>member
-1 MRIFKYL
+1 MKILKYL
-8 MTAAAALAIC
+8 IMTAASALAIC

-78 IQKAAVERSRL
+78 VQKAAVERSRL

-330 VRDILRLKFC
+330 VRDILRLKFR

-348 VKEEGSGDVLYAPS
+348 VNEEGSKDVLYAPS

-374 AILLKNDNAAL
+374 AILLKNDNAL
-385 PLKDAKTLLVT
+385 PLKNVKTLLVT

-530 GTMGGEAI
+530 GIMGGEAI

-620 FAYSGLKAAADG
+620 FEYSDIALDSREYTAADTIKVK
-632 VTLTVTNTGKCAGAE
+632 VTLKNSGEYTGTEVA
-647 IVQLYVAKPDAR
+647 QLYVRDLVGSIAR
-659 IFRPAQELKGFAKV
+659 PVKELKGFQRVA
-673 WLEAGESKTVTI
+673 LNAGESKVI
-685 PLDDKAFRYWN
+685 DFSLPVSALAFWN
-696 IATDS
+696 INNEYIVEPGDFQLWVATDS
-701 WEVEGGKY
+701 ASGEP
-709 LLRVGASSDDICL
+709 VGF
-722 TGEVTVP
+722 TV
-729 GTGAPN
+729 
-735 PYQSVELPHYRT
+735 R
-747 GEVTQVSDEE
+747 
-757 FAALLGRPIPEDKIK
+757 
-772 IDRNMTLGELGHGR
+772 
-786 SPLGWI
+786 
-792 VAAVLGLL
+792 
-800 LRQSIQRGK
+800 
-809 PDLNILFQ
+809 
-817 YNMPLRALAK
+817 
-827 MTNGAISM
+827 
-835 GMVDGI
+835 
-841 VMEAQGFWIIGLLR
+841 
-855 VIVEAVKNIA
+855 
-865 QNGAMEKRLKNS
+865 

>member
-1 MRIFKYL
+1 
-8 MTAAAALAIC
+8 
-18 GCSEKDETEKKID
+18 
-31 DLLSRMTLHEKIGQ
+31 
-45 MNQLSG
+45 
-51 GDWLT
+51 
-56 EAAEKGEVGSILNC
+56 
-70 VDPAEINR
+70 
-78 IQKAAVERSRL
+78 
-89 GIPILVSR
+89 
-97 DVIHGFKTIFPIP
+97 
-110 LGLAATFDPELVESG
+110 
-125 ARVAAVEAASC
+125 
-136 GVRWTFS
+136 
-143 PMLDISRDPRWGR
+143 
-156 IAESSG
+156 
-162 EDPYLDAVMG
+162 
-172 AAMVRGYQG
+172 
-181 NGDSTSI
+181 
-188 AACLKHFVGY
+188 
-198 GATEGGRDYN
+198 
-208 TVELSERTL
+208 
-217 RNVYFPAFQAGV
+217 
-229 DAGAMTLMT
+229 MTLMT

-330 VRDILRLKFC
+330 VRDILRLKFR

-348 VKEEGSGDVLYAPS
+348 VNEEGSKDVLYAPS

-374 AILLKNDNAAL
+374 AILLKNDNAL
-385 PLKDAKTLLVT
+385 PLKNVKTLLVT

-442 DRSIAGIA
+442 DRSIAEIA

-620 FAYSGLKAAADG
+620 FEYSDLTLDSREYTAADTIK
-632 VTLTVTNTGKCAGAE
+632 VRFTLKNSREYAGIEVA
-647 IVQLYVAKPDAR
+647 QLYVRDLVGSIAR
-659 IFRPAQELKGFAKV
+659 PVKELKGFQRVA
-673 WLEAGESKTVTI
+673 LNAGESKVVDFSL
-685 PLDDKAFRYWN
+685 PVSALAFWN
-696 IATDS
+696 INNEYIVEPGDFQLWVATDS
-701 WEVEGGKY
+701 ASGEP
-709 LLRVGASSDDICL
+709 VGF
-722 TGEVTVP
+722 TV
-729 GTGAPN
+729 
-735 PYQSVELPHYRT
+735 R
-747 GEVTQVSDEE
+747 
-757 FAALLGRPIPEDKIK
+757 
-772 IDRNMTLGELGHGR
+772 
-786 SPLGWI
+786 
-792 VAAVLGLL
+792 
-800 LRQSIQRGK
+800 
-809 PDLNILFQ
+809 
-817 YNMPLRALAK
+817 
-827 MTNGAISM
+827 
-835 GMVDGI
+835 
-841 VMEAQGFWIIGLLR
+841 
-855 VIVEAVKNIA
+855 
-865 QNGAMEKRLKNS
+865 

>member
-1 MRIFKYL
+1 MKILKYL
-8 MTAAAALAIC
+8 IMTAASALAIC

-78 IQKAAVERSRL
+78 VQKAAVERSRL

-172 AAMVRGYQG
+172 TAMVRGYQG

-255 QDVLRGE
+255 QDILRGE

-330 VRDILRLKFC
+330 VRDILRLKFR

-348 VKEEGSGDVLYAPS
+348 VKEEGSGDVLYAPP

-374 AILLKNDNAAL
+374 AILLKNDNAL
-385 PLKDAKTLLVT
+385 PLKNVKTLLVT

-620 FAYSGLKAAADG
+620 FEYSDIALDSREYTAADTIK
-632 VTLTVTNTGKCAGAE
+632 VKFTLKNSGEYAGIEVA
-647 IVQLYVAKPDAR
+647 QLYVRDLVGSIAR
-659 IFRPAQELKGFAKV
+659 PVKELKGFQRVA
-673 WLEAGESKTVTI
+673 LNAGESKVVDFSL
-685 PLDDKAFRYWN
+685 PVSALAFWN
-696 IATDS
+696 INNEYIVEPGDFQLWVATDS
-701 WEVEGGKY
+701 ASGEP
-709 LLRVGASSDDICL
+709 VGF
-722 TGEVTVP
+722 TV
-729 GTGAPN
+729 
-735 PYQSVELPHYRT
+735 R
-747 GEVTQVSDEE
+747 
-757 FAALLGRPIPEDKIK
+757 
-772 IDRNMTLGELGHGR
+772 
-786 SPLGWI
+786 
-792 VAAVLGLL
+792 
-800 LRQSIQRGK
+800 
-809 PDLNILFQ
+809 
-817 YNMPLRALAK
+817 
-827 MTNGAISM
+827 
-835 GMVDGI
+835 
-841 VMEAQGFWIIGLLR
+841 
-855 VIVEAVKNIA
+855 
-865 QNGAMEKRLKNS
+865 

>member
-1 MRIFKYL
+1 MKILKYL
-8 MTAAAALAIC
+8 IMTAASALAIC

-292 DLAVNA
+292 NLAVNA

-330 VRDILRLKFC
+330 VRDILRLKFR

-348 VKEEGSGDVLYAPS
+348 VNEEGSKDVLYAPS

-374 AILLKNDNAAL
+374 AILLKNDNAL
-385 PLKDAKTLLVT
+385 PLKNVKTLLVT

-419 VTPLAALKKDYN
+419 VTPLTALKKDYN

-442 DRSIAGIA
+442 DRSTAGIA

-620 FAYSGLKAAADG
+620 FEYSDLTLDSREYTAADTIK
-632 VTLTVTNTGKCAGAE
+632 VKFTLKNSGEYTGTEVA
-647 IVQLYVAKPDAR
+647 QLYVRDLVGSIAR
-659 IFRPAQELKGFAKV
+659 PVKELKGFQRV
-673 WLEAGESKTVTI
+673 TLNAGESKVVEFSL
-685 PLDDKAFRYWN
+685 PVSALAFWN
-696 IATDS
+696 INNEYIVEPGDFQLWVATDS
-701 WEVEGGKY
+701 ASGEP
-709 LLRVGASSDDICL
+709 VGF
-722 TGEVTVP
+722 TV
-729 GTGAPN
+729 
-735 PYQSVELPHYRT
+735 R
-747 GEVTQVSDEE
+747 
-757 FAALLGRPIPEDKIK
+757 
-772 IDRNMTLGELGHGR
+772 
-786 SPLGWI
+786 
-792 VAAVLGLL
+792 
-800 LRQSIQRGK
+800 
-809 PDLNILFQ
+809 
-817 YNMPLRALAK
+817 
-827 MTNGAISM
+827 
-835 GMVDGI
+835 
-841 VMEAQGFWIIGLLR
+841 
-855 VIVEAVKNIA
+855 
-865 QNGAMEKRLKNS
+865 

>member
-1 MRIFKYL
+1 MKILKYL
-8 MTAAAALAIC
+8 IMTAASALAIC

-78 IQKAAVERSRL
+78 VQKAAVERSRL

-198 GATEGGRDYN
+198 GAAEGGRDYN
-208 TVELSERTL
+208 TTEISERTL
-217 RNVYFPAFQAGV
+217 RNIYFPAFQAGV

-255 QDVLRGE
+255 QDILRGE

-330 VRDILRLKFC
+330 VRDILRLKFR

-348 VKEEGSGDVLYAPS
+348 VNEEGSKDVLYAPS

-374 AILLKNDNAAL
+374 AILLKNDNAL
-385 PLKDAKTLLVT
+385 PLKNVKTLLVT

-515 RDLENCDAMLYSFHP
+515 RNLENCDAMLYSFHP

-538 ADLLSGKAVPSGK
+538 ADLLSGKAIPSGK

-570 NTGRP
+570 STGRP

-620 FAYSGLKAAADG
+620 FEYSDLSLDSREYATTDTIKVK
-632 VTLTVTNTGKCAGAE
+632 VTLKNSGEYAGTEVA
-647 IVQLYVAKPDAR
+647 QLYVRDLVGSIAR
-659 IFRPAQELKGFAKV
+659 PVKELKGFQRVTLK
-673 WLEAGESKTVTI
+673 AGESTVVEFSL
-685 PLDDKAFRYWN
+685 PVADLAFWN
-696 IATDS
+696 INNEYVVEPGDFQLWVATDS
-701 WEVEGGKY
+701 ASGEP
-709 LLRVGASSDDICL
+709 VGF
-722 TGEVTVP
+722 TV
-729 GTGAPN
+729 
-735 PYQSVELPHYRT
+735 R
-747 GEVTQVSDEE
+747 
-757 FAALLGRPIPEDKIK
+757 
-772 IDRNMTLGELGHGR
+772 
-786 SPLGWI
+786 
-792 VAAVLGLL
+792 
-800 LRQSIQRGK
+800 
-809 PDLNILFQ
+809 
-817 YNMPLRALAK
+817 
-827 MTNGAISM
+827 
-835 GMVDGI
+835 
-841 VMEAQGFWIIGLLR
+841 
-855 VIVEAVKNIA
+855 
-865 QNGAMEKRLKNS
+865 

>member
-330 VRDILRLKFC
+330 VRDILRLKFR
-340 LGLFDNPY
+340 LGLFDKPY

-374 AILLKNDNAAL
+374 AILLKNDNAL

-442 DRSIAGIA
+442 DRSTAGIA

-485 GAQSELIAAM
+485 GVQSELIAAM

-620 FAYSGLKAAADG
+620 FEYSDLTLDSREYTAADTIK
-632 VTLTVTNTGKCAGAE
+632 VKFTLKNSGEYAGIEVA
-647 IVQLYVAKPDAR
+647 QLYVRDLVGSIAR
-659 IFRPAQELKGFAKV
+659 PVKELKGFQRVA
-673 WLEAGESKTVTI
+673 LNAGESKVVDFSL
-685 PLDDKAFRYWN
+685 PVSALAFWN
-696 IATDS
+696 INNEYIVEPGDFQLWVATDS
-701 WEVEGGKY
+701 ASGEP
-709 LLRVGASSDDICL
+709 VGF
-722 TGEVTVP
+722 TV
-729 GTGAPN
+729 
-735 PYQSVELPHYRT
+735 
-747 GEVTQVSDEE
+747 
-757 FAALLGRPIPEDKIK
+757 I
-772 IDRNMTLGELGHGR
+772 
-786 SPLGWI
+786 
-792 VAAVLGLL
+792 
-800 LRQSIQRGK
+800 
-809 PDLNILFQ
+809 
-817 YNMPLRALAK
+817 
-827 MTNGAISM
+827 
-835 GMVDGI
+835 
-841 VMEAQGFWIIGLLR
+841 
-855 VIVEAVKNIA
+855 
-865 QNGAMEKRLKNS
+865 

>member
-330 VRDILRLKFC
+330 VRDILRLKFR

-348 VKEEGSGDVLYAPS
+348 VNEEGSKDVLYAPS

-374 AILLKNDNAAL
+374 AILLKNDNAL
-385 PLKDAKTLLVT
+385 PLKNVKTLLVT

-442 DRSIAGIA
+442 DRSTAGIA

-597 TSYYLDSGYGPL
+597 TSYYLDSGYGPI

-620 FAYSGLKAAADG
+620 FEYSDLILDSREYTAADTIKVK
-632 VTLTVTNTGKCAGAE
+632 VTLKNSGEYTGTEVA
-647 IVQLYVAKPDAR
+647 QLYVRDLVGSIAR
-659 IFRPAQELKGFAKV
+659 PIKELKGFQRV
-673 WLEAGESKTVTI
+673 TLNAGESKVVEFSL
-685 PLDDKAFRYWN
+685 PVSALAFWN
-696 IATDS
+696 INNEYIVEPGDFQLWVATDS
-701 WEVEGGKY
+701 ASGEP
-709 LLRVGASSDDICL
+709 VGF
-722 TGEVTVP
+722 TV
-729 GTGAPN
+729 
-735 PYQSVELPHYRT
+735 R
-747 GEVTQVSDEE
+747 
-757 FAALLGRPIPEDKIK
+757 
-772 IDRNMTLGELGHGR
+772 
-786 SPLGWI
+786 
-792 VAAVLGLL
+792 
-800 LRQSIQRGK
+800 
-809 PDLNILFQ
+809 
-817 YNMPLRALAK
+817 
-827 MTNGAISM
+827 
-835 GMVDGI
+835 
-841 VMEAQGFWIIGLLR
+841 
-855 VIVEAVKNIA
+855 
-865 QNGAMEKRLKNS
+865 

>member
-217 RNVYFPAFQAGV
+217 RNIYFPAFQAGV

-330 VRDILRLKFC
+330 VRDILRLKFR

-348 VKEEGSGDVLYAPS
+348 VNEEGSKDVLYAPS

-374 AILLKNDNAAL
+374 AILLKNDNAL
-385 PLKDAKTLLVT
+385 PLKNVKTLLVT

-515 RDLENCDAMLYSFHP
+515 CDLENCDAMLYSFHP

-620 FAYSGLKAAADG
+620 FEYSDLSLDSREYATTDTIKVK
-632 VTLTVTNTGKCAGAE
+632 VTLKNSGEYAGTEVA
-647 IVQLYVAKPDAR
+647 QLYVRDLVGSIAR
-659 IFRPAQELKGFAKV
+659 PVKELKGFQRVTLK
-673 WLEAGESKTVTI
+673 AGESTVVEFSL
-685 PLDDKAFRYWN
+685 PVADLAFWN
-696 IATDS
+696 INNEYAVEPGDFQLWVATDS
-701 WEVEGGKY
+701 ASGEP
-709 LLRVGASSDDICL
+709 VGF
-722 TGEVTVP
+722 TV
-729 GTGAPN
+729 
-735 PYQSVELPHYRT
+735 R
-747 GEVTQVSDEE
+747 
-757 FAALLGRPIPEDKIK
+757 
-772 IDRNMTLGELGHGR
+772 
-786 SPLGWI
+786 
-792 VAAVLGLL
+792 
-800 LRQSIQRGK
+800 
-809 PDLNILFQ
+809 
-817 YNMPLRALAK
+817 
-827 MTNGAISM
+827 
-835 GMVDGI
+835 
-841 VMEAQGFWIIGLLR
+841 
-855 VIVEAVKNIA
+855 
-865 QNGAMEKRLKNS
+865 

>member
-1 MRIFKYL
+1 
-8 MTAAAALAIC
+8 
-18 GCSEKDETEKKID
+18 
-31 DLLSRMTLHEKIGQ
+31 
-45 MNQLSG
+45 
-51 GDWLT
+51 
-56 EAAEKGEVGSILNC
+56 
-70 VDPAEINR
+70 
-78 IQKAAVERSRL
+78 
-89 GIPILVSR
+89 
-97 DVIHGFKTIFPIP
+97 
-110 LGLAATFDPELVESG
+110 
-125 ARVAAVEAASC
+125 
-136 GVRWTFS
+136 
-143 PMLDISRDPRWGR
+143 
-156 IAESSG
+156 
-162 EDPYLDAVMG
+162 MG
-172 AAMVRGYQG
+172 TAMVRGYQG

-255 QDVLRGE
+255 QDILRGE

-330 VRDILRLKFC
+330 VRDILRLKFR

-620 FAYSGLKAAADG
+620 FEYSDIVLDSREYTAADTIK
-632 VTLTVTNTGKCAGAE
+632 VKFTLKNSGEYAGIEVA
-647 IVQLYVAKPDAR
+647 QLYVRDLVGSTAR
-659 IFRPAQELKGFAKV
+659 PVKELKGFQRVA
-673 WLEAGESKTVTI
+673 LNAGESKVVDLSL
-685 PLDDKAFRYWN
+685 PVSALAFWN
-696 IATDS
+696 INNEYIVEPGDFQLWVATDS
-701 WEVEGGKY
+701 ASGEP
-709 LLRVGASSDDICL
+709 VGF
-722 TGEVTVP
+722 TV
-729 GTGAPN
+729 
-735 PYQSVELPHYRT
+735 R
-747 GEVTQVSDEE
+747 
-757 FAALLGRPIPEDKIK
+757 
-772 IDRNMTLGELGHGR
+772 
-786 SPLGWI
+786 
-792 VAAVLGLL
+792 
-800 LRQSIQRGK
+800 
-809 PDLNILFQ
+809 
-817 YNMPLRALAK
+817 
-827 MTNGAISM
+827 
-835 GMVDGI
+835 
-841 VMEAQGFWIIGLLR
+841 
-855 VIVEAVKNIA
+855 
-865 QNGAMEKRLKNS
+865 

>member
-1 MRIFKYL
+1 
-8 MTAAAALAIC
+8 
-18 GCSEKDETEKKID
+18 
-31 DLLSRMTLHEKIGQ
+31 
-45 MNQLSG
+45 
-51 GDWLT
+51 
-56 EAAEKGEVGSILNC
+56 
-70 VDPAEINR
+70 
-78 IQKAAVERSRL
+78 
-89 GIPILVSR
+89 
-97 DVIHGFKTIFPIP
+97 
-110 LGLAATFDPELVESG
+110 
-125 ARVAAVEAASC
+125 
-136 GVRWTFS
+136 
-143 PMLDISRDPRWGR
+143 
-156 IAESSG
+156 
-162 EDPYLDAVMG
+162 MG

-255 QDVLRGE
+255 QDILRGE

-330 VRDILRLKFC
+330 VRDILRLKFR

-442 DRSIAGIA
+442 DRSTAGIA

-502 IVVVMAGRPLTIG
+502 IVVVIAGRPLTIG

-620 FAYSGLKAAADG
+620 FEYSDIALDSREYTAADTIK
-632 VTLTVTNTGKCAGAE
+632 VKFTLKNSGEYAGTEVA
-647 IVQLYVAKPDAR
+647 QLYVRDLVGSIAR
-659 IFRPAQELKGFAKV
+659 PVKELKGFQRVA
-673 WLEAGESKTVTI
+673 LNAGESKVVDFSL
-685 PLDDKAFRYWN
+685 PVSALAFWN
-696 IATDS
+696 INNEYIVEPGDFQLWVATDS
-701 WEVEGGKY
+701 ASGEP
-709 LLRVGASSDDICL
+709 VGF
-722 TGEVTVP
+722 TV
-729 GTGAPN
+729 
-735 PYQSVELPHYRT
+735 R
-747 GEVTQVSDEE
+747 
-757 FAALLGRPIPEDKIK
+757 
-772 IDRNMTLGELGHGR
+772 
-786 SPLGWI
+786 
-792 VAAVLGLL
+792 
-800 LRQSIQRGK
+800 
-809 PDLNILFQ
+809 
-817 YNMPLRALAK
+817 
-827 MTNGAISM
+827 
-835 GMVDGI
+835 
-841 VMEAQGFWIIGLLR
+841 
-855 VIVEAVKNIA
+855 
-865 QNGAMEKRLKNS
+865 

>member
-1 MRIFKYL
+1 
-8 MTAAAALAIC
+8 MTAASALAIC

-78 IQKAAVERSRL
+78 VQKAAVERSRL

-292 DLAVNA
+292 NLAVNA

-330 VRDILRLKFC
+330 VRDILRLKFR

-348 VKEEGSGDVLYAPS
+348 VNEEGSKDVLYAPS

-374 AILLKNDNAAL
+374 AILLKNDNAL

-620 FAYSGLKAAADG
+620 FEYSDIVLDSREYTAADTIK
-632 VTLTVTNTGKCAGAE
+632 VKFTLKNSGEYAGIEVA
-647 IVQLYVAKPDAR
+647 QLYVRDLVGSTAR
-659 IFRPAQELKGFAKV
+659 PVKELKGFQRVA
-673 WLEAGESKTVTI
+673 LNAGESKVVDLSL
-685 PLDDKAFRYWN
+685 PVSALAFWN
-696 IATDS
+696 INNEYIVEPGDFQLWVATDS
-701 WEVEGGKY
+701 ASGEP
-709 LLRVGASSDDICL
+709 VGF
-722 TGEVTVP
+722 TV
-729 GTGAPN
+729 
-735 PYQSVELPHYRT
+735 R
-747 GEVTQVSDEE
+747 
-757 FAALLGRPIPEDKIK
+757 
-772 IDRNMTLGELGHGR
+772 
-786 SPLGWI
+786 
-792 VAAVLGLL
+792 
-800 LRQSIQRGK
+800 
-809 PDLNILFQ
+809 
-817 YNMPLRALAK
+817 
-827 MTNGAISM
+827 
-835 GMVDGI
+835 
-841 VMEAQGFWIIGLLR
+841 
-855 VIVEAVKNIA
+855 
-865 QNGAMEKRLKNS
+865 

>member
-1 MRIFKYL
+1 MKILKYL
-8 MTAAAALAIC
+8 IMTAASALAIC

-172 AAMVRGYQG
+172 VAMVRGYQG

-255 QDVLRGE
+255 QDILRGE

-292 DLAVNA
+292 DLAVKA

-330 VRDILRLKFC
+330 VRDILRLKFR

-348 VKEEGSGDVLYAPS
+348 VNEEGSKDVLYAPS

-374 AILLKNDNAAL
+374 AILLKNDNAL
-385 PLKDAKTLLVT
+385 PLKNVKTLLVT

-442 DRSIAGIA
+442 DRSTAGIA

-620 FAYSGLKAAADG
+620 FEYSDLTLDSREYTAADTIKVK
-632 VTLTVTNTGKCAGAE
+632 VTLKNSGEYTGTEVA
-647 IVQLYVAKPDAR
+647 QLYVRDLVGSIAR
-659 IFRPAQELKGFAKV
+659 PVKELKGFQRVA
-673 WLEAGESKTVTI
+673 LNAGESKVVDFSL
-685 PLDDKAFRYWN
+685 PVSALAFWN
-696 IATDS
+696 INNEYIVEPGDFQLWVATDS
-701 WEVEGGKY
+701 ASGEP
-709 LLRVGASSDDICL
+709 VGF
-722 TGEVTVP
+722 TV
-729 GTGAPN
+729 
-735 PYQSVELPHYRT
+735 R
-747 GEVTQVSDEE
+747 
-757 FAALLGRPIPEDKIK
+757 
-772 IDRNMTLGELGHGR
+772 
-786 SPLGWI
+786 
-792 VAAVLGLL
+792 
-800 LRQSIQRGK
+800 
-809 PDLNILFQ
+809 
-817 YNMPLRALAK
+817 
-827 MTNGAISM
+827 
-835 GMVDGI
+835 
-841 VMEAQGFWIIGLLR
+841 
-855 VIVEAVKNIA
+855 
-865 QNGAMEKRLKNS
+865 

>member
-1 MRIFKYL
+1 MKILKYL
-8 MTAAAALAIC
+8 IMTAASALAIC

-78 IQKAAVERSRL
+78 VQKAAVERSRL

-172 AAMVRGYQG
+172 TAMVRGYQG

-255 QDVLRGE
+255 QDILRGE

-330 VRDILRLKFC
+330 VRDILRLKFR

-502 IVVVMAGRPLTIG
+502 IVVVMAGRPLTI

-538 ADLLSGKAVPSGK
+538 ADLLSGRAVPSGK

-620 FAYSGLKAAADG
+620 FEYSDIALDSREYTAADTIK
-632 VTLTVTNTGKCAGAE
+632 VKFTLKNSGEYAGIEVA
-647 IVQLYVAKPDAR
+647 QLYVRDLVGSIAR
-659 IFRPAQELKGFAKV
+659 PVKELKGFQRVALNV
-673 WLEAGESKTVTI
+673 GESKVVDFSL
-685 PLDDKAFRYWN
+685 PVSALAFWN
-696 IATDS
+696 INNEYIVEPGDFQLWVATDS
-701 WEVEGGKY
+701 ASGEP
-709 LLRVGASSDDICL
+709 VGF
-722 TGEVTVP
+722 TV
-729 GTGAPN
+729 
-735 PYQSVELPHYRT
+735 R
-747 GEVTQVSDEE
+747 
-757 FAALLGRPIPEDKIK
+757 
-772 IDRNMTLGELGHGR
+772 
-786 SPLGWI
+786 
-792 VAAVLGLL
+792 
-800 LRQSIQRGK
+800 
-809 PDLNILFQ
+809 
-817 YNMPLRALAK
+817 
-827 MTNGAISM
+827 
-835 GMVDGI
+835 
-841 VMEAQGFWIIGLLR
+841 
-855 VIVEAVKNIA
+855 
-865 QNGAMEKRLKNS
+865 